1 MAEAKDSGVANR
13 PMAQDDLEQ
22 PEPEDRSVGGR
33 LRAAR
38 EARGLSLQDIAN
50 QTRIPVRH
58 LQHVELEQWDDLPA
72 VTYCVGFVRAYGH
85 AVGLDGAELGREV
98 RDQFGGS
105 RLRTP
110 AVNYYEPA
118 DPARVP
124 PRSLAI
130 VAAVIA
136 IALVVGYL
144 LWRNSLDEIEPAAP
158 ADTPAAPV
166 VASPAS
172 PQPAAP
178 AAAAQPVILV
188 ATGPVWLRIT
198 DGAGGASLFQG
209 ELAAGQTF
217 AVPATAQRPLLRTGR
232 PQLLRVT
239 VGGRDVGLLE
249 PAERTVSDVSL
260 RAEDILTRP
269 RPQPAPTPT
278 R

>member
-1 MAEAKDSGVANR
+1 
-13 PMAQDDLEQ
+13 MAQDDLEQ
-22 PEPEDRSVGGR
+22 PEPEPGPEDTSIGGR

-58 LQHVELEQWDDLPA
+58 LQHVENEAWEDLPA
-72 VTYCVGFVRAYGH
+72 VTYCVGFARAYGN

-98 RDQFGGS
+98 REQLGGA

-130 VAAVIA
+130 VAAIV
-136 IALVVGYL
+136 ALVIVVGFA
-144 LWRNSLDEIEPAAP
+144 LWRSNLNEIAPAPQPDAAP
-158 ADTPAAPV
+158 APAAS
-166 VASPAS
+166 APAA

-178 AAAAQPVILV
+178 APVAGQPVTLV
-188 ATGPVWLRIT
+188 AIGPVWLRIT
-198 DGAGGASLFQG
+198 DGATASASLFQG

-217 AVPATAQRPLLRTGR
+217 DVPATAQRPLLRTGR
-232 PQLLRVT
+232 PQMLRVT
-239 VGGRDVGLLE
+239 VGGRDLGPLE
-249 PAERTVSDVSL
+249 PVERTVADVSL
-260 RAEDILTRP
+260 RAEDLGNRVQTAT
-269 RPQPAPTPT
+269 PAPT

>member
-1 MAEAKDSGVANR
+1 
-13 PMAQDDLEQ
+13 MAQDDLEL
-22 PEPEDRSVGGR
+22 PEPEDFSLGGR

-58 LQHVELEQWDDLPA
+58 LQHVEQEQWDDLPG
-72 VTYCVGFVRAYGH
+72 VTYCIGFARAYGN

-98 RDQFGGS
+98 REQFGGA
-105 RLRTP
+105 RARTA
-110 AVNYYEPA
+110 AVSYYEPA

-124 PRSLAI
+124 PRWLAI
-130 VAAVIA
+130 AAALIA
-136 IALVVGYL
+136 ILVVVGYL
-144 LWRNSLDEIEPAAP
+144 VWRSSLNEIAP
-158 ADTPAAPV
+158 ASPVDTPAAPV
-166 VASPAS
+166 VASPAA

-178 AAAAQPVILV
+178 TAGQPVALV
-188 ATGPVWLRIT
+188 ATGAVWLRIT

-217 AVPATAQRPLLRTGR
+217 AVPSTAQRPLLRTGR

-239 VGGRDVGLLE
+239 VGGRDLGPIE
-249 PAERTVSDVSL
+249 PVERTVADVSL
-260 RAEDILTRP
+260 RAEDLANRVQTATP
-269 RPQPAPTPT
+269 PPA

>member
-1 MAEAKDSGVANR
+1 
-13 PMAQDDLEQ
+13 MAQDDDQ
-22 PEPEDRSVGGR
+22 PVVDETSVGGQ

-58 LQHVELEQWDDLPA
+58 LQHVENESWDDLPA
-72 VTYCVGFVRAYGH
+72 VTYCIGFVRAYAN
-85 AVGLDGAELGREV
+85 AVGLDGSALGREV
-98 RDQFGGS
+98 RDQVGG
-105 RLRTP
+105 RRIRQP

-130 VAAVIA
+130 VAAIVA
-136 IALVVGYL
+136 ILIVVGYA
-144 LWRNSLDEIEPAAP
+144 LWRSSLNDEPA
-158 ADTPAAPV
+158 
-166 VASPAS
+166 
-172 PQPAAP
+172 PAAP
-178 AAAAQPVILV
+178 AASPTPAASAPAAPQQPAPAAAAGQPVTLA
-188 ATGPVWLRIT
+188 ATGAVWLRIT

-232 PQLLRVT
+232 PQMLRVT
-239 VGGRDVGLLE
+239 IGDRDLGPLE
-249 PAERTVSDVSL
+249 PTERTVTDVSL
-260 RAEDILTRP
+260 LAQDLANRVQTAT
-269 RPQPAPTPT
+269 PAPA